1 MKKPTGQDETLTT
14 EKLAE
19 LAIETVERMSEE
31 GKKQLRES
39 MASSGNLLVDWLRR
53 NGHPLT
59 VENYLS
65 FGGDPDGA
73 EDLSEV
79 LELIES
85 GTLRLTV
92 PGSKKIQ

>member
-31 GKKQLRES
+31 EKKQLRES

-65 FGGDPDGA
+65 FGGDPEGENLA
-73 EDLSEV
+73 EV
-79 LELIES
+79 LDLIED
-85 GTLRLTV
+85 GTLRPTA